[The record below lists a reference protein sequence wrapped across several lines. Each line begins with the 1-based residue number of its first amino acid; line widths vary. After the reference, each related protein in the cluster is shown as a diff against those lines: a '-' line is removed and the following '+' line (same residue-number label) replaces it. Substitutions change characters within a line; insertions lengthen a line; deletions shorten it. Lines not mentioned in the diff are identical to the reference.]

1 MARRAKSTPQKT
13 GLYHARQARGMS
25 RTQLVKLSGISKQQL
40 SRLENGQIRLR
51 LDHLEP
57 YASHLG
63 YTPEQILLW
72 GRFPGTEEAEV
83 EASKALRAA
92 TETYDFVPEL
102 APHGEGA
109 DAASRKKVRKA
120 GSRSDSLKAERWG
133 FPPSFVRDQLR
144 VSADRLVVMEI
155 DGDSM
160 APTLTSGD
168 RVVVD
173 TGHKTPSPAG
183 LYAIRDALEGIV
195 VKRLQVLRSAQP
207 SRIKIISDNSKHAAE
222 EVLLDEIEIVG
233 KVVCCLKLL

>member
-1 MARRAKSTPQKT
+1 
-13 GLYHARQARGMS
+13 MS

-40 SRLENGQIRLR
+40 SRLENGLIRLR

-83 EASKALRAA
+83 EARKALRAA

-102 APHGEGA
+102 APYNEGA

-120 GSRSDSLKAERWG
+120 GSYADSLKAERWG
-133 FPPSFVRDQLR
+133 FPPSFVRDQLQ

-168 RVVVD
+168 RVIVD

-195 VKRLQVLRSAQP
+195 VKRLQLLRSAQP
-207 SRIKIISDNSKHAAE
+207 PRIKIISDNPKHAAE